1 VASSSGANGATS
13 DVQELD
19 LLIVGAG
26 FAGIY
31 AVHRA
36 RQMGLKVRAYEKAS
50 GVGGTWYYNRY
61 PGARCDVDSVD
72 YSYSFSDELQQEW
85 NWSEKFSAQAEIL
98 EYTEHVVDRFDLASD
113 IQLNTAITK
122 LDYDDDS
129 NRWEVET
136 NHGETISARWVLL
149 ATGLLSVPA
158 PPPFPGLDSFG
169 GKWYQT
175 SRWPKEPVDLK
186 GKRVAV
192 IGTGSSG
199 VQTIPVIAEQAAQ
212 LTVFQRTPNYS
223 IPARNRPL
231 GADETAEI
239 KAGYAERRRA
249 AWDSGGGLPPAPSFP
264 SAMELSEEEF
274 EAEME
279 RRWEAG
285 GLPFLYTFQD
295 FRTNLESNERIAE
308 FIRGKIAEEV
318 DDPAVAE
325 MLTPRGYPFGA
336 KRPCFDT
343 NYWATF
349 NRDNVELVD
358 LSATPI
364 ESITE
369 AGLRTSEREFEFDII
384 VFAVGFDAV
393 TGAILDIDIHGREGR
408 SLADYWD
415 DGARIYLGASVAGF
429 PNLFMLNGPGRIIAS
444 GFLPIEHS
452 VDWLMGLMDHARR
465 NDIVAVEATPEAEEE
480 WDRRIDAV
488 ASKTVYWTVK
498 SWYWGTNIE
507 GKPRRFL
514 VLLEGFDGYQ
524 ELVREIAREGY
535 TGFELVRESAA
546 VV

>member
-239 KAGYAERRRA
+239 KAGYPERRRA

>member
-1 VASSSGANGATS
+1 
-13 DVQELD
+13 
-19 LLIVGAG
+19 
-26 FAGIY
+26 
-31 AVHRA
+31 
-36 RQMGLKVRAYEKAS
+36 
-50 GVGGTWYYNRY
+50 
-61 PGARCDVDSVD
+61 
-72 YSYSFSDELQQEW
+72 
-85 NWSEKFSAQAEIL
+85 
-98 EYTEHVVDRFDLASD
+98 
-113 IQLNTAITK
+113 
-122 LDYDDDS
+122 
-129 NRWEVET
+129 
-136 NHGETISARWVLL
+136 
-149 ATGLLSVPA
+149 
-158 PPPFPGLDSFG
+158 
-169 GKWYQT
+169 
-175 SRWPKEPVDLK
+175 
-186 GKRVAV
+186 
-192 IGTGSSG
+192 
-199 VQTIPVIAEQAAQ
+199 
-212 LTVFQRTPNYS
+212 
-223 IPARNRPL
+223 
-231 GADETAEI
+231 
-239 KAGYAERRRA
+239 
-249 AWDSGGGLPPAPSFP
+249 
-264 SAMELSEEEF
+264 MELSEEEF

-285 GLPFLYTFQD
+285 GLPFLYAFQD

-349 NRDNVELVD
+349 NCDNVELVD

-465 NDIVAVEATPEAEEE
+465 NDVVAVEATPEAEEE

-535 TGFELVRESAA
+535 TGFDLVPESESA
-546 VV
+546 VVV